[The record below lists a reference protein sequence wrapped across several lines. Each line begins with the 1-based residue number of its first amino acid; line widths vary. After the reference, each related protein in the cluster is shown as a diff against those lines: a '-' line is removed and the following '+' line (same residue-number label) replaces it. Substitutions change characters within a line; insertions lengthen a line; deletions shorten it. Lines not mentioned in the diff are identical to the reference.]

1 MSVDKVS
8 VVIPCF
14 NDEAYIAEAIYSV
27 LNQTYPVWEVIC
39 VDDGSTDQ
47 SLPIV
52 KAIDSSKLTI
62 LSQLNSGAA
71 AARNHGV
78 KASTGNLLCFL
89 DADDLWSTT
98 KLERQI
104 DRMKHAQISFGHIQE
119 FFDLTVQI
127 QGSPRV
133 MPGYSPITMMI
144 SKEDYLRVGDF
155 NEDLVIAEYVDWL
168 ARAKHL
174 NMSMTMDEEIYAF
187 RRIHAGNV
195 GRLKK
200 PNANHYAVSIK
211 AALDRKR
218 SQSS

>member
-14 NDEAYIAEAIYSV
+14 NDEAYIAEAVNSV

-47 SLPIV
+47 SLSI
-52 KAIDSSKLTI
+52 ISSINSSKLKV

-71 AARNHGV
+71 AARNRGV
-78 KASTGNLLCFL
+78 TASTGNLLCFL
-89 DADDLWSTT
+89 DADDIWSAD
-98 KLERQI
+98 KVERQI
-104 DRMKHAQISFGHIQE
+104 RIIDQAQISFGQVEE
-119 FFDLTVQI
+119 FFDSTVQI

-144 SKEDYLRVGDF
+144 KKEDYDRVGDF
-155 NEDLVIAEYVDWL
+155 NEGLSVAEFVDWL
-168 ARAKHL
+168 SRAKHL
-174 NMSMTMDEEIYAF
+174 NLSITMDEGIYAY
-187 RRIHAGNV
+187 RRIHAGNI
-195 GRLKK
+195 GRLNK
-200 PNANHYAVSIK
+200 PNASHYAVSLK

-218 SQSS
+218 SQSP

>member
-39 VDDGSTDQ
+39 VDDGSFDQ
-47 SLPIV
+47 SLSIA

-62 LSQLNSGAA
+62 LSQVNSGAA
-71 AARNHGV
+71 AARNRGV
-78 KASTGNLLCFL
+78 KVSTGSLICFL

-104 DRMKHAQISFGHIQE
+104 DRMNDAQISFGHIQE
-119 FFDLTVQI
+119 FFDSTVQI
-127 QGSPRV
+127 QGSARV

-144 SKEDYLRVGDF
+144 AKEDYLRVGEF
-155 NEDLVIAEYVDWL
+155 NVDLAVAEFVDWL
-168 ARAKHL
+168 SRAKHL
-174 NMSMTMDEEIYAF
+174 NMSMTMDEEIYAL

-200 PNANHYAVSIK
+200 PNANHYAVSLK

>member
-27 LNQTYPVWEVIC
+27 LNQTYPAWEVIC

-47 SLPIV
+47 SLSVI
-52 KAIDSSKLTI
+52 KTIDSSRLTI
-62 LSQLNSGAA
+62 LSQLHAGAA
-71 AARNHGV
+71 AARNKGV
-78 KASTGNLLCFL
+78 KASTGSLICFL
-89 DADDLWSTT
+89 DADDIWSAT

-104 DRMKHAQISFGHIQE
+104 DRMNHAQISFGHIQE
-119 FFDLTVQI
+119 FFDSTVQI

-144 SKEDYLRVGDF
+144 AKQDYLRIGNF
-155 NEDLVIAEYVDWL
+155 NEDLAVAEYIDWL
-168 ARAKHL
+168 SRAKHL
-174 NMSMTMDEEIYAF
+174 NLSITMDEEVYAL

-200 PNANHYAVSIK
+200 PHANQYAISLK

>member
-8 VVIPCF
+8 VVIPFF
-14 NDEAYIAEAIYSV
+14 NDESYIARAIYSV

-47 SLPIV
+47 SLSIA
-52 KAIDSSKLTI
+52 KAIDSSRLTI
-62 LSQLNSGAA
+62 LSQFNSGAA
-71 AARNHGV
+71 AARNRGV
-78 KASTGNLLCFL
+78 KATTGNLLCFL
-89 DADDLWSTT
+89 DADDLWSAT

-104 DRMKHAQISFGHIQE
+104 ERMNHTQITFGHIQE
-119 FFDLTVQI
+119 FFDSTVQI

-133 MPGYSPITMMI
+133 IPGYSPITMMI
-144 SKEDYLRVGDF
+144 TKEDYLRVGEF
-155 NEDLVIAEYVDWL
+155 NEGLAVAEFVDWL
-168 ARAKHL
+168 SRAKHL
-174 NMSMTMDEEIYAF
+174 NFSMTMDEEVYAF

-200 PNANHYAVSIK
+200 PNANHYAVSLK

-218 SQSS
+218 SKSS

>member
-47 SLPIV
+47 SL
-52 KAIDSSKLTI
+52 AIIQSINSSKLTI

-71 AARNHGV
+71 AARNLGV
-78 KASTGNLLCFL
+78 KASTGNMLCFL
-89 DADDLWSTT
+89 DADDIWLVD
-98 KLERQI
+98 KIERQI
-104 DRMKHAQISFGHIQE
+104 DRRNSTQISFGHIQE
-119 FFDLTVQI
+119 FFDSTVQI
-127 QGSPRV
+127 QGSARV

-144 SKEDYLRVGDF
+144 TKEDYLRVGEF
-155 NEDLVIAEYVDWL
+155 NVDLAVAEFVDWL
-168 ARAKHL
+168 SRAKHL
-174 NMSMTMDEEIYAF
+174 NMSMTMDEEVYAL

-200 PNANHYAVSIK
+200 PYANQYAISLK

>member
-14 NDEAYIAEAIYSV
+14 NDEAYIAEAIHSV

-47 SLPIV
+47 SLSIL

-62 LSQLNSGAA
+62 LSQFNSGAA

-78 KASTGNLLCFL
+78 KATTGNLLCFL

-104 DRMKHAQISFGHIQE
+104 DRMKHAQISFGHIKE

-127 QGSPRV
+127 QASPRV

-144 SKEDYLRVGDF
+144 AKEDYLRVGDF
-155 NEDLVIAEYVDWL
+155 NEGLVVAEYVDWL

-174 NMSMTMDEEIYAF
+174 NMSMIMDEEIYAF

-200 PNANHYAVSIK
+200 PNANHYAVSLK